1 MDLSAPVSTI
11 MTSQLLTVGPAD
23 PLEEVRLIFDRHR
36 IHHVP
41 VVRFRTLIGMISKG
55 DFLHFTRGIS
65 RSAYDNI
72 IEESRLRNYR
82 AEDIMTRD
90 LATLQDSDTISS
102 ALAIF
107 LQNQFHAIPV
117 LKNSELIGILTTY
130 DILRLL
136 AKAYAVEFQETEIK
150 HDTHDEY

>member
-1 MDLSAPVSTI
+1 MDFGAPVSTI
-11 MTSQLLTVGPAD
+11 MTRQLLTVGPYD
-23 PLEEVRLIFDRHR
+23 PLEEVRLIFERHR

-41 VVRFRTLIGMISKG
+41 VVHFRTLIGMISKG

-65 RSAYDNI
+65 RSVYDNI
-72 IEESRLRNYR
+72 IEESRLRNYK

-90 LATLQDSDTISS
+90 LVTLQHSDTVSS

-117 LKNSELIGILTTY
+117 LKNSELEGILTTY

-136 AKAYAVEFQETEIK
+136 AKAHAVEYQESEIK
-150 HDTHDEY
+150 HDAHDQY